1 MKLDVKIQLL
11 NFFFEV
17 FNFIFLALGLSV
29 CGVGLWIL
37 FDGGS
42 LLTIHA
48 SDELRVVGA
57 GLMLIG
63 LAVLAVSVVGIVGA
77 AKDVRVLLLVYL
89 GFLIV
94 LVLGQLFVTL
104 LLLINRD
111 KIERSLDETVDRII
125 FVYGGQNS
133 SDTLMDKIQ
142 SYESCCGR
150 TGPSDWLQN
159 SYIQSLNLTNPD
171 VLPCSCFRSR
181 RPAVH
186 SSWCSELPNVT
197 APLYGWGNVSHDQG
211 CKQKL
216 TDWLLENILTVVGM
230 DVALMLIQVVQFVF
244 TVSLYRA
251 LGRRAGVKTT
261 DRLSD
266 PEGDPD
272 YGEQNYAYV
281 DPDDGY
287 VDPAHRAYHHDNQD
301 YD

>member
-48 SDELRVVGA
+48 SVELRVVGA

-63 LAVLAVSVVGIVGA
+63 LAVLAVCVVGIVGA
-77 AKDVRVLLLVYL
+77 VKDVRVLLLVYL

-104 LLLINRD
+104 LLLLNRD
-111 KIERSLDETVDRII
+111 KIERSVDETVDRII
-125 FVYGGQNS
+125 FEYGGHNS
-133 SDTLMDKIQ
+133 SDILMDKIQ
-142 SYESCCGR
+142 SYEGCCGR
-150 TGPSDWLQN
+150 TGPSDWLKN

-186 SSWCSELPNVT
+186 SSWCSELPDFT
-197 APLYGWGNVSHDQG
+197 TPMYGRGNGSHDQG
-211 CKQKL
+211 CKQKV
-216 TDWLLENILTVVGM
+216 TDWLQENILTVVGM

-244 TVSLYRA
+244 TVSLHRA
-251 LGRRAGVKTT
+251 LGLRAVKTT
-261 DRLSD
+261 DCLSD
-266 PEGDPD
+266 PEGDLD
-272 YGEQNYAYV
+272 HGEQNYAYV

-287 VDPAHRAYHHDNQD
+287 VDPAHLAYHHDNQD